1 MNKFY
6 LKLIILCLLGCKS
19 SYWDQSEQVLFNQ
32 ECVEAGYEKQSCDC
46 VVLCLQNE
54 YLNYKTALNEIL
66 TKELSEE
73 LNFCIQQCNQKI
85 QK

>member
-46 VVLCLQNE
+46 VVLCLQND
-54 YLNYKTALNEIL
+54 YSNYKTALNEIL
-66 TKELSEE
+66 TKKLSEE